1 MLPAIPD
8 GLEYTTECVAG
19 TGVRATR
26 DWAAGEFIGDYIG
39 VSMTKPE
46 FRQTYGKD
54 IRYTYWIR
62 NNFPTIR
69 VLVAKEQRNFIT
81 YINESGKP
89 NVILKKKPYG
99 AIQI

>member
-1 MLPAIPD
+1 
-8 GLEYTTECVAG
+8 
-19 TGVRATR
+19 
-26 DWAAGEFIGDYIG
+26 
-39 VSMTKPE
+39 MTKPE

-89 NVILKKKPYG
+89 NVILKKKALWCNTNIASGQELFLKYDANYPRDYV
-99 AIQI
+99 I